1 MIEKDDVRK
10 GLVELVAQ
18 RGITQLVMG
27 AAADK
32 YYSRYSLQ
40 NALFKLWMMKR
51 LLPSMIQE
59 FSETSSNLDIRLLA
73 LLILKAAFKVQN
85 LICLP
90 KQQNNR

>member
-10 GLVELVAQ
+10 GLVEIVAQ
-18 RGITQLVMG
+18 HGITQLVMG

-40 NALFKLWMMKR
+40 MHFFKLWMMKR

-59 FSETSSNLDIRLLA
+59 LSETSSNLDIRLLA

-85 LICLP
+85 LIYLP

>member
-10 GLVELVAQ
+10 GLVEIVAQ
-18 RGITQLVMG
+18 HGITQLVMG

-40 NALFKLWMMKR
+40 MHFFKLWMMKR

-59 FSETSSNLDIRLLA
+59 FSETSSNL
-73 LLILKAAFKVQN
+73 LILKAAFKVQN
-85 LICLP
+85 LIYLP